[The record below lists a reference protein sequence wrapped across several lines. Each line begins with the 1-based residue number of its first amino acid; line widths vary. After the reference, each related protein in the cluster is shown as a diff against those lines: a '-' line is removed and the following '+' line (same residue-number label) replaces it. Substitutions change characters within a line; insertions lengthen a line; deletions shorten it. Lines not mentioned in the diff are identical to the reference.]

1 MHSTAKKQE
10 LIYECKDYDIPL
22 EAEVLNYIENMEE
35 KLSKFQQSELQYFF
49 DYDVSTFNGVGNII
63 FWAILRSYPQIYSV
77 QEIIN
82 TIKQLED
89 FELASYIVKPIL
101 EQNSNKP
108 IEKICDWEQ
117 VQTNLKEMT
126 ILVQDANINNE
137 SFKEKII
144 ECIGNVQE
152 TKERYCLMLKQ
163 FYEKAYIQV
172 EELLIKKSI
181 ELQEEHKKLF
191 HENPKKFSSE
201 LLKTDYE
208 KITAVYNIH
217 VSFIG
222 YCRIE
227 GWTCNKDD
235 EMWILLGGF
244 RNRYFGDEYE
254 KEKIQMLFKAL
265 SDKNRLDII
274 DLLGERD
281 WYVYELA
288 EKLGMSA
295 ATISYH
301 LGLLYEFNIVKFQ
314 RNDHRMYYSLNK
326 VKFKELFDNA
336 TKRLFHK

>member
-1 MHSTAKKQE
+1 
-10 LIYECKDYDIPL
+10 LIYECKEYDIPL
-22 EAEVLNYIENMEE
+22 EAEVLSFIENMEG

-49 DYDVSTFNGVGNII
+49 DYDVSTYNGIGNII
-63 FWAILRSYPQIYSV
+63 FWATLRNYPQIYSV

-82 TIKQLED
+82 KIRKLED
-89 FELASYIVKPIL
+89 AELASYIVKPIL
-101 EQNSNKP
+101 EQNDNKP

-117 VQTNLKEMT
+117 VQTDLNEMT
-126 ILVQDANINNE
+126 ALVKLANINNE
-137 SFKEKII
+137 DFKEKII
-144 ECIGNVQE
+144 ECIQNAPE

-163 FYEKAYIQV
+163 FYEKAYKQV
-172 EELLIKKSI
+172 EEELIKKSI
-181 ELQEEHKKLF
+181 ELQEEYKKLF

-208 KITAVYNIH
+208 KIAAIYNIH

-227 GWTCNKDD
+227 GWICNKCD
-235 EMWILLGGF
+235 EMWFVLGGF
-244 RNRYFGDEYE
+244 RHRYFGDGYE

-274 DLLGERD
+274 ELLGERD

-314 RNDHRMYYSLNK
+314 RNDHRMYYSLDK
-326 VKFKELFDNA
+326 EKLKELFDNA
-336 TKRLFHK
+336 AKRLFDK